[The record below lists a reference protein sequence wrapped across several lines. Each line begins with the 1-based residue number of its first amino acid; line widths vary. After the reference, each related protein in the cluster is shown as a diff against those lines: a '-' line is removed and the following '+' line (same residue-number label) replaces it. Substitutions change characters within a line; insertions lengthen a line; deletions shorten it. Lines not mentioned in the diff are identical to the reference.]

1 MAPKKYKLLP
11 AEQVVY
17 SDSHILKPVYLDLY
31 RIQAL
36 RDIRSIGVK
45 KGDLGGYVSNG
56 NILSQE
62 GDCWVGPNAKVIG
75 HVLVQD
81 NAYITGNAIVYCRF
95 SKSSITIK
103 DKCFIT
109 GNAEIVNF
117 DQGRDSSDFG
127 LYMMFEG
134 NVVVNEYAR
143 VKNLTKASGHV
154 RISNHAF
161 VEDATLIE
169 GYSQILEYAHIKAD
183 AQIMGNSLVS
193 DKCIVH
199 AGAKLISCHV
209 TDDAQIG
216 AGQVFTDREFYDRGL
231 YMNEEKSLPE
241 FSVNDE
247 GEFTPKASAASDL
260 PASPASILFS
270 EIQENIASYETDIVK
285 IIKYPAMVDQSV
297 ESTLE
302 MTVALKKAHRL
313 SSDTSSPEFLT
324 AVEELERKFL
334 VAESNAIKISS
345 SLLSEEGKK
354 KTKDAKVMLAKAEDE
369 ASTENEKKMAFTQAF
384 KQLEGVITV
393 PEVAI
398 DAFRLKV
405 GLKELEI

>member
-1 MAPKKYKLLP
+1 MASKKYKLLP

-62 GDCWVGPNAKVIG
+62 GDCWIGSNAKVVG
-75 HVLVQD
+75 HVMVQG
-81 NAYITGNAIVYCRF
+81 NAYITGNAVVYCRF

-117 DQGRDSSDFG
+117 DKGQDSSDYG

-134 NVVVNEYAR
+134 SVTVNEYAR
-143 VKNLTKASGHV
+143 VKNLTKAAGHV
-154 RISNHAF
+154 RISNHAY
-161 VEDATLIE
+161 VENATLIE

-183 AQIMGNSLVS
+183 VQIMGNSLVS
-193 DKCIVH
+193 DKCVVH
-199 AGAKLISCHV
+199 EGAKLISCNV
-209 TDDAQIG
+209 TEDAQIG
-216 AGQVFTDREFYDRGL
+216 ARQVFTDREFYDRGL
-231 YMNEEKSLPE
+231 YMNEEKTLPE
-241 FSVNDE
+241 FSVNLE
-247 GEFTPKASAASDL
+247 GEFTPKTPVASKSQE
-260 PASPASILFS
+260 SPTSILFT
-270 EIQENIASYETDIVK
+270 EIQDNLASYETDIVK

-302 MTVALKKAHRL
+302 MTIALKKAHRL
-313 SSDTSSPEFLT
+313 SADTSSPEFT
-324 AVEELERKFL
+324 AAVEELERKFL

-345 SLLSEEGKK
+345 SLLTEEGKK
-354 KTKDAKVMLAKAEDE
+354 KTKDAKVMLDKAADE
-369 ASTENEKKMAFTQAF
+369 ASTENEKKIAFTQAF
-384 KQLEGVITV
+384 KQLEGIITV

-398 DAFRLKV
+398 DTFRVKV
-405 GLKELEI
+405 GLKEIEN

>member
-1 MAPKKYKLLP
+1 MASKKYKLLP
-11 AEQVVY
+11 SQQVVY
-17 SDSHILKPVYLDLY
+17 SDSHIAKPVYFDLY

-45 KGDLGGYVSNG
+45 KGDIGGYVSNA

-62 GDCWVGPNAKVIG
+62 GDCWIGSNAKVVG
-75 HVLVQD
+75 HVMVEG

-117 DQGRDSSDFG
+117 DKGTDSSDYG

-134 NVVVNEYAR
+134 NVTVNEYAR
-143 VKNLTKASGHV
+143 VKNLTKASGYV
-154 RISNHAF
+154 RISNHAY
-161 VEDATLIE
+161 VENASLIE
-169 GYSQILEYAHIKAD
+169 GYSQILEYAHIKGGV
-183 AQIMGNSLVS
+183 QIMGNSLIS
-193 DKCIVH
+193 DKCIIH
-199 AGAKLISCHV
+199 ENAKLISCNV
-209 TDDAQIG
+209 TEDAQIG

-231 YMNEEKSLPE
+231 YMNEEKALPE
-241 FSVNDE
+241 FSVNDD
-247 GEFTPKASAASDL
+247 GEFTPKS
-260 PASPASILFS
+260 PATSPFPVSSASILFA
-270 EIQENIASYETDIVK
+270 EIQDNLASYETDIVK

-313 SSDTSSPEFLT
+313 SANTESSEFAT

-334 VAESNAIKISS
+334 IAESNAIKISS

-354 KTKDAKVMLAKAEDE
+354 KAKDAKVMLAKAADE
-369 ASTENEKKMAFTQAF
+369 ASTENEKKMAFSQAF
-384 KQLEGVITV
+384 KQLEGIITV
-393 PEVAI
+393 PEVAV
-398 DAFRLKV
+398 DTFRIKV
-405 GLKELEI
+405 GLKEIEN